1 MATKRI
7 FLIDGHSYLYR
18 AFHATPYL
26 ANSKGLPTNATYA
39 FINMLRKLLN
49 DQKPDSVIAIFDSK
63 APSFREE
70 IFKEYKATRAP
81 MPSNMPVQ
89 IPYVKKIL
97 EAMGIPILE
106 EEGFEADDVIGTLVE
121 KLKNE
126 DVELYLV
133 TGDKDMM
140 QFVSDNIFLFDSMK
154 GVVLG
159 EQEVTE
165 KFGVKPSLIPDFLA
179 LCGDASDNIPGVLGI
194 GEKTARELVS
204 TFGTIEEIYA
214 HLDDITREAVRA
226 KLKANRDNAF
236 MSKELATIRLD
247 VPLHASGANLAMKEQ
262 DTTTLRRLYRELEFT
277 NLYRELKKESGV
289 KKEWKEG
296 AIGELKKERLSVAAQ
311 LGGKGTYQ
319 VYLDAFAASDGETV
333 FFSRE
338 ETELFDVMGSAREA
352 VVHGLKPL
360 LVLAKKAN
368 KTFTAGVATRAPV
381 TDLRGQPRGN
391 PSSEHGERE
400 GEAPTGLPVEG
411 ATRAPFI
418 DTMLAAYLINP
429 LRKEYA
435 IDGLLEEFLDS
446 ALSGGSL
453 TELLGERAYLLH
465 DLRAVLSERMEE
477 EGLLE
482 LFRDVEMP
490 LVEVLADMEFHGVK
504 VDRQVLLGLS
514 SDFDRRLNT
523 IVKRIYELAGET
535 FNINSPQQLG
545 RILFDKLNLPP
556 VKKTKTAYSTDTE
569 VLQTLAGL
577 HALPSEVLQYR
588 TLSKL
593 KNTYIDVLPTLINS
607 ETGRIHASFN
617 QMVVATGRLS
627 SSDPNLQNI
636 PIRGDEG
643 RRIREA
649 FVGEDDFFLLSADYS
664 QIELRVLAHMSRDE
678 LLLEAFLK
686 DEDIHSRVAQEV
698 FRVGPAGVTGE
709 MRRTAKVI
717 NFGVVYGISGFGLAK
732 ELGVSPR
739 EAQTYIEDYFRR
751 HTGVQAYID
760 ATLQF
765 ARERGCVK
773 TLLGR
778 ARIIP
783 EIHNPDTAV
792 RQFGERTAINTPLQG
807 TAADIIKMAMVNIH
821 RRMKEKRMVSRL
833 IIQIHDELV
842 FEVTEAELPAVK
854 DLVKHE
860 MEHVVELAVPLKV
873 SLGVGKNWA
882 EAHD

>member
-1 MATKRI
+1 MAAKRI

-39 FINMLRKLLN
+39 FTNMLRKLLN
-49 DQKPDSVIAIFDSK
+49 EQKPDNVIAVFDSK

-70 IFKEYKATRAP
+70 IFKEYKATRPP

-89 IPYVKKIL
+89 IPYVKKIIQ
-97 EAMGIPILE
+97 AMGIPIVE
-106 EEGFEADDVIGTLVE
+106 EEGFEADDVIGTLVKKLEE
-121 KLKNE
+121 K

-140 QFVSDNIFLFDSMK
+140 QFVSENVLVLDSMK

-165 KFGVKPSLIPDFLA
+165 RFGVKPALIPDFLA
-179 LCGDASDNIPGVLGI
+179 LCGDTSDNIPGVLGI

-204 TFGTIEEIYA
+204 SFGTIEEIYE
-214 HLDDITREAVRA
+214 HLDNVTREAVKA

-236 MSKELATIRLD
+236 MSKKLATIRLD
-247 VPLHASGANLAMKEQ
+247 VPLRESVCDLTMKEQ
-262 DTTTLRRLYRELEFT
+262 DTGMLRRLFRELEFT
-277 NLYRELKKESGV
+277 NLYRELKKDGNG
-289 KKEWKEG
+289 KREWKEVPI
-296 AIGELKKERLSVAAQ
+296 AELKKECVSVAAE
-311 LGGKGTYQ
+311 LSGKGAYQ
-319 VYLDAFAASDGETV
+319 VYLNAFAASDGEAV
-333 FFSRE
+333 FFSRA
-338 ETELFDVMGSAREA
+338 ETELLEVMAMAGK
-352 VVHGLKPL
+352 VIVHGLKPL
-360 LVLAKKAN
+360 LVLAKKAER
-368 KTFTAGVATRAPV
+368 TGPTAA
-381 TDLRGQPRGN
+381 
-391 PSSEHGERE
+391 
-400 GEAPTGLPVEG
+400 
-411 ATRAPFI
+411 F
-418 DTMLAAYLINP
+418 DTMLASYLINP

-435 IDGLLEEFLDS
+435 VDGLLEEFLDS
-446 ALSGGSL
+446 DLSGGSPE
-453 TELLGERAYLLH
+453 ELLKERAFFLH
-465 DLRAVLSERMEE
+465 DLAEVMSRRMEE
-477 EGLLE
+477 NGLLD

-490 LVEVLADMEFHGVK
+490 LVEVLAGMEFYGVK
-504 VDRQVLLGLS
+504 VDRQALLALS
-514 SDFDRRLNT
+514 NDFDKRLNT
-523 IVKRIYELAGET
+523 IMKRVYELAAET

-569 VLQTLAGL
+569 VLQTLAPL

-593 KNTYIDVLPTLINS
+593 KNTYIDVLPTLING

-643 RRIREA
+643 RKIREA
-649 FVGEDDFFLLSADYS
+649 FVAEDGFLLLSADYS

-678 LLLEAFLK
+678 LLLEAFSK
-686 DEDIHSRVAQEV
+686 DEDIHSRVAREV
-698 FRVGPAGVTGE
+698 FRVGPAEVTSE

-739 EAQTYIEDYFRR
+739 EAQMYIDGYFQR
-751 HTGVQAYID
+751 HKGVQAYID
-760 ATLQF
+760 ATVEF
-765 ARERGCVK
+765 ARERGFVK

-778 ARIIP
+778 TRIIP
-783 EIHNPDTAV
+783 EIRNPDTSV
-792 RQFGERTAINTPLQG
+792 RQFGERTAVNTPLQG
-807 TAADIIKMAMVNIH
+807 TAADIIKLAMVKIH
-821 RRMKEKRMVSRL
+821 KRMKEAGMVSRL

-842 FEVTEAELPAVK
+842 FEVQEPELSAMK
-854 DLVKHE
+854 ELVKHE
-860 MEHVVELAVPLKV
+860 MEHVLEFAVPLKV
-873 SLGVGKNWA
+873 SLGTGKNWA

>member
-1 MATKRI
+1 MAARRI

-18 AFHATPYL
+18 AYHATPYL

-39 FINMLRKLLN
+39 FTNMLRKLLN
-49 DQKPDSVIAIFDSK
+49 EKKPDNVIAIFDSK

-70 IFKEYKATRAP
+70 IFKEYKATRP
-81 MPSNMPVQ
+81 QMPSNMPVQ
-89 IPYVKKIL
+89 IPYVKKIV
-97 EAMGIPILE
+97 EAMGIPVVE
-106 EEGFEADDVIGTLVE
+106 EEGFEADDVIGTLVKKLRE
-121 KLKNE
+121 K

-140 QFVSDNIFLFDSMK
+140 QFVSENVFVFDSMK
-154 GVVLG
+154 GVLLG

-194 GEKTARELVS
+194 GEKTARELIS
-204 TFGTIEEIYA
+204 TFGTIEEIYGN
-214 HLDDITREAVRA
+214 LDNVNREAVKA

-247 VPLHASGANLAMKEQ
+247 VPLRESDSDLLMKEQ
-262 DTTTLRRLYRELEFT
+262 DTATLRRLFRELEFT
-277 NLYRELKKESGV
+277 NLYRELKKENIG
-289 KKEWKEG
+289 KREYEQG
-296 AIGELKKERLSVAAQ
+296 TIGELKKEHLSVAAQ
-311 LGGKGTYQ
+311 LGGKGAYQ
-319 VYLDAFAASDGETV
+319 VYLDAFAASDGEAV
-333 FFSRE
+333 FFSRAE
-338 ETELFDVMGSAREA
+338 AELFEAISSAHESI
-352 VVHGLKPL
+352 VHGLKPL
-360 LVLAKKAN
+360 LVLAKKA
-368 KTFTAGVATRAPV
+368 KKEDPVVTF
-381 TDLRGQPRGN
+381 
-391 PSSEHGERE
+391 
-400 GEAPTGLPVEG
+400 
-411 ATRAPFI
+411 F
-418 DTMLAAYLINP
+418 DTMLASYLINP

-446 ALSGGSL
+446 DLSEGSPE
-453 TELLGERAYLLH
+453 ELLKERAFLLH
-465 DLRAVLSERMEE
+465 DLSAVLSKRMEE
-477 EGLLE
+477 DGLLE
-482 LFRDVEMP
+482 LFWDVEMP
-490 LVEVLADMEFHGVK
+490 LVEVLADMEFYGVK
-504 VDRQVLLGLS
+504 VDRQALLALS
-514 SDFDRRLNT
+514 NDFDKRLNT

-535 FNINSPQQLG
+535 FNINSSQQLG
-545 RILFDKLNLPP
+545 GILFDKLNLPP

-569 VLQTLAGL
+569 VLQRLAPL
-577 HALPSEVLQYR
+577 HALPLEILQYR

-593 KNTYIDVLPTLINS
+593 KNTYIDVLPTLING

-636 PIRGDEG
+636 PVRGEEG
-643 RRIREA
+643 RKIREA
-649 FVGEDDFFLLSADYS
+649 FVAEDGFVLLSVDYS
-664 QIELRVLAHMSRDE
+664 QIELRVLAHLSRDE

-698 FRVGPAGVTGE
+698 FRVEPADVTSE

-739 EAQTYIEDYFRR
+739 EAQIYIEDYFRR

-760 ATLQF
+760 ATLEF
-765 ARERGCVK
+765 ARERGFVK

-778 ARIIP
+778 VRIIP

-807 TAADIIKMAMVNIH
+807 TAADIIKLAMVNIH
-821 RRMKEKRMVSRL
+821 RRMKEERMASRL
-833 IIQIHDELV
+833 IMQIHDELV
-842 FEVTEAELPAVK
+842 FEVKEAELPAMK
-854 DLVKHE
+854 ELVKRE
-860 MEHVVELAVPLKV
+860 MEHVIDLAVPLKV
-873 SLGVGKNWA
+873 SVGAGRNWA

>member
-1 MATKRI
+1 MAVRRI

-18 AFHATPYL
+18 AYHATPYL

-39 FINMLRKLLN
+39 FTNMLRKLLN
-49 DQKPDSVIAIFDSK
+49 EKKPDNVIAIFDSK

-70 IFKEYKATRAP
+70 IFKEYKATRPP

-89 IPYVKKIL
+89 IPYVKKIV
-97 EAMGIPILE
+97 EAMGIPVVE
-106 EEGFEADDVIGTLVE
+106 EEGFEADDVIGTLVKKLRE
-121 KLKNE
+121 K

-140 QFVSDNIFLFDSMK
+140 QFVSENVFVFDSMK
-154 GVVLG
+154 GVLLG

-194 GEKTARELVS
+194 GEKTARELIS
-204 TFGTIEEIYA
+204 TFGTIEEIYGN
-214 HLDDITREAVRA
+214 LDNVNREAVKA

-247 VPLHASGANLAMKEQ
+247 VPLRESDSDLLMKEQ
-262 DTTTLRRLYRELEFT
+262 DTATLRRLFRELEFT
-277 NLYRELKKESGV
+277 NLYRELKKENIG
-289 KKEWKEG
+289 KREYEQG
-296 AIGELKKERLSVAAQ
+296 TIGELKKEHLSVAAQ
-311 LGGKGTYQ
+311 LGGKGAYQ
-319 VYLDAFAASDGETV
+319 VYLDAFAASDGEAV
-333 FFSRE
+333 FFSRAE
-338 ETELFDVMGSAREA
+338 AELFEAISSAHESI
-352 VVHGLKPL
+352 VHGLKPL
-360 LVLAKKAN
+360 LVLAKKA
-368 KTFTAGVATRAPV
+368 KKEDPVVTF
-381 TDLRGQPRGN
+381 
-391 PSSEHGERE
+391 
-400 GEAPTGLPVEG
+400 
-411 ATRAPFI
+411 F
-418 DTMLAAYLINP
+418 DTMLASYLINP

-446 ALSGGSL
+446 DLSEGSPE
-453 TELLGERAYLLH
+453 ELLKERAFLLH
-465 DLRAVLSERMEE
+465 DLSAVLSKRMEE
-477 EGLLE
+477 DGLLE
-482 LFRDVEMP
+482 LFWDVEMP
-490 LVEVLADMEFHGVK
+490 LVEVLADMEFYGVK
-504 VDRQVLLGLS
+504 VDRQALLALS
-514 SDFDRRLNT
+514 NDFDKRLNT

-535 FNINSPQQLG
+535 FNINSSQQLG
-545 RILFDKLNLPP
+545 GILFDKLNLPP
-556 VKKTKTAYSTDTE
+556 VKNTKTAYSTDTE
-569 VLQTLAGL
+569 VLQRLAPL
-577 HALPSEVLQYR
+577 HALPLEILQYR

-593 KNTYIDVLPTLINS
+593 KNTYIDVLPTLING

-636 PIRGDEG
+636 PVRGEEG
-643 RRIREA
+643 RKIREA
-649 FVGEDDFFLLSADYS
+649 FVAEDGFVLLSVDYS
-664 QIELRVLAHMSRDE
+664 QIELRVLAHLSRDE

-698 FRVGPAGVTGE
+698 FRVEPADVTSE

-739 EAQTYIEDYFRR
+739 EAQIYIEDYFRR

-760 ATLQF
+760 ATLEF
-765 ARERGCVK
+765 ARERGFVK

-778 ARIIP
+778 VRIIP
-783 EIHNPDTAV
+783 EIHNPDMAV

-807 TAADIIKMAMVNIH
+807 TAADIIKLAMVNIH
-821 RRMKEKRMVSRL
+821 RRMKEERMASRL
-833 IIQIHDELV
+833 IMQIHDELV
-842 FEVTEAELPAVK
+842 FEVKEAELPAMK
-854 DLVKHE
+854 ELVKRE
-860 MEHVVELAVPLKV
+860 MEHVIDLAVPLKV
-873 SLGVGKNWA
+873 SVGAGRNWA